1 MFSRIL
7 LATDGS
13 PVVERMVIY
22 AGHLA
27 RIEQAEVIVLHA
39 YDPPARYADYEG
51 YDLLLER
58 YQAVAQTLVAETV
71 DELIADGV
79 QARGEVRAG
88 PAAEVIIAAALE
100 HEAMLIIMGTRGS
113 SNLREMLGSVS
124 TQVLRYAHC
133 PVLEVP

>member
-13 PVVERMVIY
+13 PVIEQMVIY

-27 RIEQAEVIVLHA
+27 RLEQTEVIVLHA
-39 YDPPARYADYEG
+39 YEPPVRYADYTG

-58 YQAVAQTLVAETV
+58 YQAVALALVTETV
-71 DELIADGV
+71 NELIADGV
-79 QARGEVRAG
+79 QARGEVRVG
-88 PAAEVIIAAALE
+88 SAAEVIIAAALE
-100 HEAMLIIMGTRGS
+100 HEVGLIIMGTRGS

-124 TQVLRYAHC
+124 AQVLRYAHC
-133 PVLEVP
+133 PVLEIP